1 MIKICIFFF
10 HFNNSHQSVLIQL
23 QTKANRIITIKMSDT
38 AVVLNDDELCP
49 RTDRQTPVI
58 KLHNIKVT
66 FYATFYATLM
76 IFSSLLCF
84 RRNQKFSRPICLGFS
99 SLSFFLQTLLYFQCQ
114 CLLWNPVAL
123 FWSLSRNTHI
133 RFSEKPWQLG
143 NFLFLNQLRF
153 RSYLFVSYS

>member
-38 AVVLNDDELCP
+38 TVVLNDDELCL

-99 SLSFFLQTLLYFQCQ
+99 SLFYFADI
-114 CLLWNPVAL
+114 AL
-123 FWSLSRNTHI
+123 FSVSVFVMKSCSFILIIVQKHTHSFL
-133 RFSEKPWQLG
+133 RKTMTTWQL
-143 NFLFLNQLRF
+143 FISQ
-153 RSYLFVSYS
+153 STPI